1 MHTPMKFFKLNLTF
15 KYRST
20 IINLTATIHIANNVS
35 EINAIRNRHA
45 CKKNFLLALVCS
57 IVIDAAFNASL
68 TILVMVPVDVG
79 FSGGYEPIYSI
90 QPTLALH
97 LTFRFG
103 LS

>member
-1 MHTPMKFFKLNLTF
+1 MPMKFFKLILTF

-45 CKKNFLLALVCS
+45 CKKYLLALVCS
-57 IVIDAAFNASL
+57 ILIDTAFDASS
-68 TILVMVPVDVG
+68 TILLMVPVDAG
-79 FSGGYEPIYSI
+79 FLGGYEPVYSVWSN
-90 QPTLALH
+90 LALH
-97 LTFRFG
+97 LAFRFG